1 VISYAISRA
10 VGMQSAGKCEFVC
23 NFFHVRFRVRCRFHS
38 AAEHAIAHGITRV
51 TGPLHAFHAYVIAQC
66 TLIRFQLEFI
76 EISMHLIMIDRH

>member
-1 VISYAISRA
+1 
-10 VGMQSAGKCEFVC
+10 MQSAGKCEFVC

-38 AAEHAIAHGITRV
+38 AAEHAIAHKIAHEIAHGITRV